1 MVGLE
6 ECLRQDELANIAFCS
21 DYRDIRND
29 YQGVRCCDKGEKGLE
44 SGPKTKIEL

>member
-6 ECLRQDELANIAFCS
+6 GCLRQDELADIAFCS

-29 YQGVRCCDKGEKGLE
+29 NQGVRCCDKSEKGLK
-44 SGPKTKIEL
+44 SRPKTKIEL